1 MMPETATAGIARSVS
16 SVTTG
21 SDGAVVVSLL
31 DQVAIDGL
39 SFSELVGLLAFT
51 PGVNLYADELTD
63 DGLVVTGLQF
73 ALLAARAED
82 RRARG
87 ALAARVLERPQAPEH
102 DYAALVA
109 RTVARVF
116 GVTA

>member
-1 MMPETATAGIARSVS
+1 MS
-16 SVTTG
+16 SVT
-21 SDGAVVVSLL
+21 AVADSTLVVSLL

-51 PGVNLYADELTD
+51 PGANLYADELAD
-63 DGLVVTGLQF
+63 DHLVVTCLEF
-73 ALLAARAED
+73 ALLTARTED

-87 ALAARVLERPQAPEH
+87 ALAARLLDRPQAPEH

-109 RTVARVF
+109 RTVTRVF

>member
-1 MMPETATAGIARSVS
+1 M
-16 SVTTG
+16 
-21 SDGAVVVSLL
+21 SLL

-51 PGVNLYADELTD
+51 PGVNLYADELAD
-63 DGLVVTGLQF
+63 DHMVVTGLEF
-73 ALLAARAED
+73 AMLTARAED

-87 ALAARVLERPQAPEH
+87 ALAARLLDRPQAPVH

-109 RTVARVF
+109 RTVTRVF